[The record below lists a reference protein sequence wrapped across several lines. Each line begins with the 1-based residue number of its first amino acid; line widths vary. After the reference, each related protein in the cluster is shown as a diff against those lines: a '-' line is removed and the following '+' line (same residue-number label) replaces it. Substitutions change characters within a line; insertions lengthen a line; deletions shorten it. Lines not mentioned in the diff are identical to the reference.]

1 VDPQASPF
9 VFDGPVP
16 PEDLIGRE
24 IELAALKDRAVR
36 GRYVLLYGPRRFGKT
51 SIIYRLEADA
61 AVTKDL
67 AVVIVDLEGCQTMVD
82 LARRIADAYSQLP
95 RTALGRSLAAGAAAL
110 RNLRPTVTTPL
121 GSVQLGTPEVHIAA
135 DPAVPAVERL
145 LQLPYE
151 SAAKTGIRVLVVF
164 DEFQAVAD
172 IRGAD
177 SVIRS
182 QIQHQRDR
190 VSYLFA
196 GSEQHL
202 LHAVFSDQA
211 RPLYGQAEHLEVGP
225 LSDADVVR
233 LVATKFETT
242 GRDPGLALDRLV
254 QLAEGH
260 PQRAAFLADALWHET
275 TPDSMADDETWEAA
289 LARALR
295 SAGAEFEAIEAAL
308 STTQRKLL
316 RLLAWGEPATGAAA
330 TRLGLA
336 KGSAVAALAV
346 LRDRSIVL
354 RPNGSRPH
362 LVDPLLGAWIR
373 ARQPAP

>member
-1 VDPQASPF
+1 MDPQASPF

-16 PEDLIGRE
+16 PQDLIGRE
-24 IELAALKDRAVR
+24 NELAALKDRAVR

-110 RNLRPTVTTPL
+110 RNLRPTVTTPI
-121 GSVQLGTPEVHIAA
+121 GSIQVGSAPNKG
-135 DPAVPAVERL
+135 DPAIPAVERL

-233 LVATKFETT
+233 LVGTKFEAT
-242 GRDPGLALDRLV
+242 GRDPGVALDRLV

-275 TPDSMADDETWEAA
+275 APGSVADDETWGAA

-295 SAGAEFEAIEAAL
+295 SAAAEFEAIEAAL

-336 KGSAVAALAV
+336 KGSAVAAVAV

-354 RPNGSRPH
+354 RPNGSRPR
-362 LVDPLLGAWIR
+362 LVDPLLGAWVR
-373 ARQPAP
+373 ARQPSP